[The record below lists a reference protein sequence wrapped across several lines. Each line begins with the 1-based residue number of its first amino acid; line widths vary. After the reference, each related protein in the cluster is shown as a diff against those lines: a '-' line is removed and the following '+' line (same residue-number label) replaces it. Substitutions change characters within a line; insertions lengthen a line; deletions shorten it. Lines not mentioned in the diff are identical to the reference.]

1 VRREATTIMAVFPS
15 PNEVMSILV
24 QRVLEQRVTAILDKL
39 LIKPSLANLP
49 PIEEG
54 GLLHYLRVLAV
65 AYDKTKE
72 LAKELQSISCGDL
85 DIEGILYHTT
95 FYFVLHPFFFVHNN
109 CTSVLY
115 PVAILDS
122 SKLDTP

>member
-1 VRREATTIMAVFPS
+1 MI
-15 PNEVMSILV
+15 
-24 QRVLEQRVTAILDKL
+24 D
-39 LIKPSLANLP
+39 LI
-49 PIEEG
+49 PIKWKWQ
-54 GLLHYLRVLAV
+54 YLRVLAV

-72 LAKELQSISCGDL
+72 LAKELQSIGCGDL
-85 DIEGILYHTT
+85 DIEGTLYHTT
-95 FYFVLHPFFFVHNN
+95 FYFVLHPFFFVHN